1 MPKLI
6 LNDKEVHTLDVVI
19 DDKTYAIPLGSSLS
33 QAELEKLSDIKK
45 MRAFIESHLW
55 PGALDELQVR
65 LVKQIID
72 AWSEETAK
80 ETGISLGKRSAS
92 RNSRK
97 STARR

>member
-1 MPKLI
+1 MPKI
-6 LNDKEVHTLDVVI
+6 VLNTQEVEVLEVVI
-19 DDKTYAIPLGSSLS
+19 NETTYKIPLGSSLS
-33 QAELEKLSDIKK
+33 TKELEKLGDIKK
-45 MRAFIESHLW
+45 MRAYIEGYLW

-80 ETGISLGKRSAS
+80 ATGLSLGKYTAS
-92 RNSRK
+92 RHSRK